1 MATCFTAAAA
11 GSVTV
16 SVHVD
21 DDAWVWLNGEYIG
34 HANLKDNNRTG
45 TNFTANVES
54 GINNIS
60 VIAYNDVN
68 QAGFI
73 ASVRDSSGT
82 VLVSVTVNSTGNLTC
97 PPPNCTLAGQAPFV
111 FGYRNLSAYGQSGFP
126 DAEAQWVFN
135 DANAPVWAAV
145 TNFTIANCFLVP
157 FVTPLSVTT
166 WVDDGAEIFLNGVS
180 LGKFGPAVYHSAVVV
195 STI

>member
-68 QAGFI
+68 Q
-73 ASVRDSSGT
+73 
-82 VLVSVTVNSTGNLTC
+82 LSVTVNSTGNLTC

-135 DANAPVWAAV
+135 DANAPVWACHQVHAPWPPAPGIAAV
-145 TNFTIANCFLVP
+145 T
-157 FVTPLSVTT
+157 
-166 WVDDGAEIFLNGVS
+166 
-180 LGKFGPAVYHSAVVV
+180 
-195 STI
+195 